1 MARTCTHLDS
11 IDHSRLP
18 SSFDGCPDC
27 LAIGGRWVHLR
38 MCSSCGHVACWDSS
52 PHKHATAHHDKT
64 DHPLIRSF
72 EPREEWFY
80 CYPDGLT
87 FKLDDVPPAQSHH

>member
-1 MARTCTHLDS
+1 MTSDSACTHLDQIGEVAAS
-11 IDHSRLP
+11 A
-18 SSFDGCPDC
+18 DGCENC
-27 LAIGGRWVHLR
+27 LRIGSEWVHLR
-38 MCSSCGHVACWDSS
+38 MCSSCGHVACCDSS

-87 FKLDDVPPAQSHH
+87 FELDDAPPALSHR